1 MAFSNESRNARNCL
15 IAMGEHPCE
24 CSQCLELHEYSV
36 PSHPCDQE
44 PDRQM
49 KPFPRLERP
58 EFAAGSGAVLML
70 QGVFHHTALVAPGQ
84 KETSPPKLSGHRWP
98 QMKLNG
104 NVGSNLLSFRCFDGR
119 KDEAGQVSSTAGIR
133 ASVRS

>member
-1 MAFSNESRNARNCL
+1 MGQCTKYRLDPIGRLLYGLYYPTVVQALLQRILAHGGNLYTTQLPEKWHSIYQPGILLSAFEF
-15 IAMGEHPCE
+15 
-24 CSQCLELHEYSV
+24 LELHKYSV

-70 QGVFHHTALVAPGQ
+70 QGVSDHTALVAPGQ
-84 KETSPPKLSGHRWP
+84 KDTSPP
-98 QMKLNG
+98 
-104 NVGSNLLSFRCFDGR
+104 
-119 KDEAGQVSSTAGIR
+119 E
-133 ASVRS
+133 

>member
-1 MAFSNESRNARNCL
+1 MLPLYNQVVALSVFEF
-15 IAMGEHPCE
+15 
-24 CSQCLELHEYSV
+24 LELHEYSV

-70 QGVFHHTALVAPGQ
+70 QGVFDHTALVAPGQ
-84 KETSPPKLSGHRWP
+84 KETSPPKFSGHRWP
-98 QMKLNG
+98 QVKLNG
-104 NVGSNLLSFRCFDGR
+104 NVNI
-119 KDEAGQVSSTAGIR
+119 EPTVE
-133 ASVRS
+133 